1 MKASVLMATQEK
13 DVWRRVRK
21 EVADLC
27 TIEVSATT
35 AGTCETLLRKAFDI
49 IIVDCKLPHFDSVE
63 FVHALRHAP
72 ASDTFVVTWGR
83 VHPDVYFAHPKTWES
98 VMIPRS
104 IASVVELVRARLDP
118 AAARTLRAVRYQ
130 PNENTFFVVFKNGKT
145 YELPRDVIEEDDGTT
160 IVGEPAVIH
169 GGEAFQVR
177 LKSGR
182 TYEVAWDFVL
192 YHQEPTYPYH
202 KGKAEQQRAEVRRA
216 ERIAARIRQER
227 EARGW
232 SLGELARR
240 TDIQPPNLSRL
251 ESGKHV
257 PSLETLERV
266 ADALGVRLVDLV
278 GT

>member
-1 MKASVLMATQEK
+1 MKASVLMVTQEK
-13 DVWRRVRK
+13 DVWRRVRD

-27 TIEVSATT
+27 TIRVSTTT
-35 AGTCETLLRKAFDI
+35 AETYETMLQKAFDI
-49 IIVDCKLPHFDSVE
+49 IIVDCKLPEFDGVE

-83 VHPDVYFAHPKTWES
+83 VHPFVYFAQPKTWES
-98 VMIPRS
+98 VMVPRS
-104 IASVVELVRARLDP
+104 ITSVVELVRARLDP

-130 PNENTFFVVFKNGKT
+130 PKENTFFVVFKNGKT
-145 YELPRDVIEEDDGTT
+145 YELPRDVIEEDDGTAM
-160 IVGEPAVIH
+160 VGEPKVIH

-177 LKSGR
+177 LKSGK

-202 KGKAEQQRAEVRRA
+202 KGKPEQQRAEVRRA

-232 SLGELARR
+232 SLGELASR

-266 ADALGVRLVDLV
+266 ADALGLRLVDLV
-278 GT
+278 RT